1 MLAIIGQVIRQLRE
15 ENGITPEELASR
27 AGISAD
33 KLAKI
38 ENNEANASLGVLIRI
53 ARALGAKVS
62 ALVAGKDE
70 DHTAVVTRSNEIAG
84 NLTFA
89 GDEAGHNGHLHF
101 YALAAAK
108 SDRHMEPM
116 VVEITP
122 SGGATVP
129 ELRSEH
135 SGQEFVYVLEGQAT
149 LYYGEETYTLHAG
162 DSIYYDSV
170 VPHFLA
176 NETTD
181 TTRVLAVVY
190 TPY

>member
-15 ENGITPEELASR
+15 ENGITQEELASR

-38 ENNEANASLGVLIRI
+38 ENNEVNASLGVLIRI

-62 ALVAGKDE
+62 SLMAGKED
-70 DHTAVVTRSNEIAG
+70 DHTAVVTRRNEMAD
-84 NLTFA
+84 NLIVADDKT
-89 GDEAGHNGHLHF
+89 DHNDHLHL

-108 SDRHMEPM
+108 SDRNMEPM
-116 VVEITP
+116 VVEMTP
-122 SGGATVP
+122 SGRATLP

-149 LYYGEETYTLHAG
+149 LYYGDQTYTLQTG
-162 DSIYYDSV
+162 DSIYYDSAL
-170 VPHFLA
+170 PHVMV
-176 NETTD
+176 NETQNI
-181 TTRVLAVVY
+181 TRLLAVVY

>member
-15 ENGITPEELASR
+15 ENGISQEELASR

-33 KLAKI
+33 KLAQI

-62 ALVAGKDE
+62 ALMAGKDE
-70 DHTAVVTRSNEIAG
+70 DHQAVVTRSNEIAG

-89 GDEAGHNGHLHF
+89 GDETGRNGHLHF
-101 YALAAAK
+101 FSLAAAK

-116 VVEITP
+116 VVEIAP
-122 SGGATVP
+122 SGGVAVP

-135 SGQEFVYVLEGQAT
+135 SGQEFIYVLEGEAT
-149 LYYGEETYTLHAG
+149 LYYGEQTYTLHAG

-176 NETTD
+176 NETTG